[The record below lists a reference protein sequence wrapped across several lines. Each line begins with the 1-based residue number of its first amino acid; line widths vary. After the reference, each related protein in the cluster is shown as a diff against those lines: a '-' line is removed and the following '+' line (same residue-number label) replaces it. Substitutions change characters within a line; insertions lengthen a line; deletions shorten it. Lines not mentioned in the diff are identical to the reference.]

1 MTSGTFLAIKDEMT
15 EALKRR
21 LKQARFASPQQ
32 EALLSVAVAAG
43 AINDLVDEICER
55 HGLTRSQYNV
65 LRILRGVHPGGHPR
79 CEVAQRMVERAPD
92 VTRLV
97 DRLQARGLVRRTRS
111 GDDQRQ
117 AIARI
122 TPKGLRLLETMQPEL
137 EEQTAIRL
145 RKLSDKDCHELSRL
159 CALIFDDVEAIV
171 PKIAEPSRGGRVR
184 WPGR

>member
-1 MTSGTFLAIKDEMT
+1 MT

-21 LKQARFASPQQ
+21 LRQTRFASPQQ
-32 EALLSVAVAAG
+32 GALLSVAIAAG
-43 AINDLVDEICER
+43 TISDLIDEICTK
-55 HGLTRSQYNV
+55 HGLTRQQYNV

-97 DRLQARGLVRRTRS
+97 DRLQARGLVRRTRGGS
-111 GDDQRQ
+111 DQRQ

-122 TPKGLRLLETMQPEL
+122 TSKGLRLLETIQPEL
-137 EEQTAIRL
+137 DARSAAKF

-159 CALIFDDVEAIV
+159 CALIFEDDAV
-171 PKIAEPSRGGRVR
+171 GGK
-184 WPGR
+184 PTDAQ